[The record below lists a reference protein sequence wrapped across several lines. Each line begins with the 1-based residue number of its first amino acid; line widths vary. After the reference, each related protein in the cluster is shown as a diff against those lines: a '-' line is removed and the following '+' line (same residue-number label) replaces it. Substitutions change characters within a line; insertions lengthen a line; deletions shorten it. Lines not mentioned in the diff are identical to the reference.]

1 MGAYITVEI
10 LPLVCQALVRGCWW
24 LGSWNTSNGWWQGCW
39 ARGHSAEPPPCV
51 SPEPFCPTLN
61 HGGAGRSVHAA
72 AQLPQ
77 RLYHR
82 GKIKMYHYSARQKI
96 IIINKIT
103 NWSYTGAHG
112 VEAPTKPGGWS
123 AAPPPLRDP
132 LPSLRDPAVLSLPT
146 PGLWSWALPT
156 QAALWFC
163 APLPSALSVRYGLV
177 LAQRCPGSRAHAT
190 LCAALHYRAV
200 LHTLI
205 FKG

>member
-1 MGAYITVEI
+1 M
-10 LPLVCQALVRGCWW
+10 
-24 LGSWNTSNGWWQGCW
+24 
-39 ARGHSAEPPPCV
+39 
-51 SPEPFCPTLN
+51 
-61 HGGAGRSVHAA
+61 
-72 AQLPQ
+72 
-77 RLYHR
+77 
-82 GKIKMYHYSARQKI
+82 
-96 IIINKIT
+96 
-103 NWSYTGAHG
+103 NWSYTGARG

-132 LPSLRDPAVLSLPT
+132 LPSLQDPAVLSLPT

-156 QAALWFC
+156 QAVLWFC